1 MTRSYPDLLLE
12 RYRFDELPQAD
23 RVRFDGEMTADPGL
37 RARVEALAASDAEIR
52 EQYDPAVFLRQAV
65 ARRRRQWLRPFVFA
79 GGLAAVAIALV
90 ATLPGLP
97 TSNLA
102 TERSKGAPLDRPGLA
117 VYRRTPA
124 GSERLADGDVARA
137 GDLLRLGYAS
147 AGRSYGVILSIDGKG
162 AVTMHLPPSGE
173 EAAHLGQDKLV
184 LLDAAY
190 ELDDAPRIER
200 FYFITAARPFKI
212 APVLA
217 AAQRASASPGVLA
230 LPAGFEQVSFAVQKE
245 VRK

>member
-12 RYRFDELPQAD
+12 RYRFGELPPAERATLDREMAAD
-23 RVRFDGEMTADPGL
+23 RAL
-37 RARVEALAASDAEIR
+37 RARVEALAVSDAEILA
-52 EQYDPAVFLRQAV
+52 QYDPAVFLRQAI
-65 ARRRRQWLRPFVFA
+65 ARRRRQWVRPFVFA
-79 GGLAAVAIALV
+79 GALAAVAIALV

-97 TSNLA
+97 TSNPP
-102 TERSKGAPLDRPGLA
+102 TERSKGAPNDRPGLA
-117 VYRRTPA
+117 VYRRTAA

-147 AGRSYGVILSIDGKG
+147 AGRRYGVILSIDGKG

-200 FYFITAARPFKI
+200 FYFITAARPFKV
-212 APVLA
+212 ALVLE
-217 AAQRASASPGVLA
+217 AAQRAGASPGVLA
-230 LPAGFEQVSFAVQKE
+230 LPAGFDQVSFAVQKE